1 MLVRTQ
7 ILIFGLIGNVIIAGI
22 LLYMNVQ
29 NQNIQTK
36 SANSQYTSIVESA
49 WVQSIDNSFSNL
61 NSWGTSGEK
70 GQQYWNPYS
79 EIPLFIDIGFEGF
92 DYANPLIEALDQEI
106 ESDLFI
112 MIDEMFLDEVDLG
125 NISFIKIYNEN
136 NTELTCLYAFDWADV
151 GNSIDVCDANNK
163 INFLRDDSV
172 SAFLGKIKN
181 RLSVTNEVIFA
192 QEPDGNTNLHQI
204 VGFPVYMSNEFGV
217 STGELLGSVIIGRDL
232 RQSMTIFESDLGVR
246 TGIVSNNQIID
257 AVYSDELSVDE
268 SIGVTNY
275 SFNHIKTDILE
286 NGLTNLDSK
295 NFEALGL
302 SLTSVPVASTV
313 NPNTALFFVIKNVAD
328 DLKELRDSTL
338 NSIIFT
344 FAVIILIVLAIWWIQ
359 DGAFSRIAK
368 AIEVLE
374 ALTKGDTTKQIPQ
387 NKGFLSSETN
397 EVGQLSN
404 ALGRYRNHLLEM
416 DEVRTDRAERR
427 KQREMK

>member
-181 RLSVTNEVIFA
+181 
-192 QEPDGNTNLHQI
+192 
-204 VGFPVYMSNEFGV
+204 
-217 STGELLGSVIIGRDL
+217 
-232 RQSMTIFESDLGVR
+232 
-246 TGIVSNNQIID
+246 
-257 AVYSDELSVDE
+257 
-268 SIGVTNY
+268 
-275 SFNHIKTDILE
+275 
-286 NGLTNLDSK
+286 
-295 NFEALGL
+295 L
-302 SLTSVPVASTV
+302 SL
-313 NPNTALFFVIKNVAD
+313 IH
-328 DLKELRDSTL
+328 
-338 NSIIFT
+338 I
-344 FAVIILIVLAIWWIQ
+344 
-359 DGAFSRIAK
+359 
-368 AIEVLE
+368 
-374 ALTKGDTTKQIPQ
+374 
-387 NKGFLSSETN
+387 
-397 EVGQLSN
+397 
-404 ALGRYRNHLLEM
+404 
-416 DEVRTDRAERR
+416 
-427 KQREMK
+427 

>member
-136 NTELTCLYAFDWADV
+136 NTT
-151 GNSIDVCDANNK
+151 
-163 INFLRDDSV
+163 
-172 SAFLGKIKN
+172 
-181 RLSVTNEVIFA
+181 
-192 QEPDGNTNLHQI
+192 
-204 VGFPVYMSNEFGV
+204 
-217 STGELLGSVIIGRDL
+217 
-232 RQSMTIFESDLGVR
+232 
-246 TGIVSNNQIID
+246 
-257 AVYSDELSVDE
+257 
-268 SIGVTNY
+268 
-275 SFNHIKTDILE
+275 
-286 NGLTNLDSK
+286 
-295 NFEALGL
+295 L
-302 SLTSVPVASTV
+302 SLLS
-313 NPNTALFFVIKNVAD
+313 
-328 DLKELRDSTL
+328 
-338 NSIIFT
+338 
-344 FAVIILIVLAIWWIQ
+344 LA
-359 DGAFSRIAK
+359 K
-368 AIEVLE
+368 
-374 ALTKGDTTKQIPQ
+374 
-387 NKGFLSSETN
+387 
-397 EVGQLSN
+397 
-404 ALGRYRNHLLEM
+404 
-416 DEVRTDRAERR
+416 
-427 KQREMK
+427 

>member
-125 NISFIKIYNEN
+125 YISFIKIYNEN
-136 NTELTCLYAFDWADV
+136 NKELTCLYAFDWADV

-163 INFLRDDSV
+163 INFLATLPSMDELR
-172 SAFLGKIKN
+172 GKI
-181 RLSVTNEVIFA
+181 
-192 QEPDGNTNLHQI
+192 
-204 VGFPVYMSNEFGV
+204 
-217 STGELLGSVIIGRDL
+217 
-232 RQSMTIFESDLGVR
+232 
-246 TGIVSNNQIID
+246 
-257 AVYSDELSVDE
+257 
-268 SIGVTNY
+268 
-275 SFNHIKTDILE
+275 
-286 NGLTNLDSK
+286 
-295 NFEALGL
+295 LGL
-302 SLTSVPVASTV
+302 ISAPAQKIASIV
-313 NPNTALFFVIKNVAD
+313 
-328 DLKELRDSTL
+328 KEPAGKMARMMSAQ
-338 NSIIFT
+338 S
-344 FAVIILIVLAIWWIQ
+344 
-359 DGAFSRIAK
+359 K
-368 AIEVLE
+368 KLE
-374 ALTKGDTTKQIPQ
+374 
-387 NKGFLSSETN
+387 E
-397 EVGQLSN
+397 SN
-404 ALGRYRNHLLEM
+404 
-416 DEVRTDRAERR
+416 
-427 KQREMK
+427 